1 MAKVE
6 LGVKRTCL
14 SCGMRFYDF
23 KRNPIICPGCGIEFD
38 LQNLVKGKKS
48 REVRKVKRKEVLSD
62 NEVDLEGAPISD
74 GDGHKKPGVDCAE
87 EIDFDEED
95 VEDTD
100 EDRIIRDD
108 LSDNDPLLP
117 NLDKKEE

>member
-1 MAKVE
+1 MTLNV
-6 LGVKRTCL
+6 TQ
-14 SCGMRFYDF
+14 
-23 KRNPIICPGCGIEFD
+23 FD
-38 LQNLVKGKKS
+38 SQILVKGKKS
-48 REVRKVKRKEVLSD
+48 RGVRKVKPTDVSSD
-62 NEVDLEGAPISD
+62 TEVDLEGVSVSD
-74 GDGHKKPGVDCAE
+74 DDGHKKPGVDGAE

>member
-6 LGVKRTCL
+6 LGVKRICL

-23 KRNPIICPGCGIEFD
+23 KRSPIACPGCGVEFD
-38 LQNLVKGKKS
+38 VENLSRSKKS
-48 REVRKVKRKEVLSD
+48 REVKKIKTKKVLSEND
-62 NEVDLEGAPISD
+62 AVPIND
-74 GDGHKKPGVDCAE
+74 GDSDEETKADDE

-95 VEDTD
+95 ADDDTD
-100 EDRIIRDD
+100 ESGIIRDD
-108 LSDNDPLLP
+108 LTDEDPLLP